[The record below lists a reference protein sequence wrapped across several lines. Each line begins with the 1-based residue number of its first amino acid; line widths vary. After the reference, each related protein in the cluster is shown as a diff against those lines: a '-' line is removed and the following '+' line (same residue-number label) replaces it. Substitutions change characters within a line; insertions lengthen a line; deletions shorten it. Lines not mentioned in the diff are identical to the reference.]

1 MAPAA
6 SLMHVIFH
14 LFTSKETRSSSSQ
27 SVVGCVNVNSQM
39 ALMCW
44 NERHFPVSPM
54 QHRQCSFTSSLLLPP
69 LTPSLARSRALLQKH
84 LPLSSRPRLSLLS
97 LDGEYLL
104 LFSFRGLFT
113 TPFSWPLQLQ
123 LFFLRQLDFF
133 PPQGRIFSFALSFT
147 GNSKSPR
154 NVTSQKGK
162 HGTGVAR
169 GQGGFREQHKR
180 PRHHTGIRALLT
192 AALLPACVVSSPA
205 ARWLCK
211 RRGCLMIRR
220 GIRSLIFAT
229 RVALNSFRKDP
240 EHAHSP
246 VIF

>member
-1 MAPAA
+1 MFVHIQPVA
-6 SLMHVIFH
+6 S
-14 LFTSKETRSSSSQ
+14 
-27 SVVGCVNVNSQM
+27 
-39 ALMCW
+39 
-44 NERHFPVSPM
+44 
-54 QHRQCSFTSSLLLPP
+54 P

-104 LFSFRGLFT
+104 LFGFRGLFT
-113 TPFSWPLQLQ
+113 TPSLGRYNNSFSYDS
-123 LFFLRQLDFF
+123 RTFF
-133 PPQGRIFSFALSFT
+133 PPPGRIFRIALSFT
-147 GNSKSPR
+147 GNSESPR

-162 HGTGVAR
+162 RGTGAAR
-169 GQGGFREQHKR
+169 GQGGFRERHKR

-229 RVALNSFRKDP
+229 RIALNSFKKG
-240 EHAHSP
+240 S
-246 VIF
+246 